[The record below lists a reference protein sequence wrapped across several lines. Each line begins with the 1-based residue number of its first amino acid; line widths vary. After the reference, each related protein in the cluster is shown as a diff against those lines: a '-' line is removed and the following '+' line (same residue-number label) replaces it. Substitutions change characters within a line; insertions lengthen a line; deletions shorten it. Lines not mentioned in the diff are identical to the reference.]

1 MLWAPN
7 GHVSTAPLG
16 DGESMG
22 TVLRKTYGEKMV
34 VCGFSFD
41 QGSFQALQRGKG
53 LQQFTVGPAIP
64 GSLDAALAAAGI
76 PLFAVDL
83 RGAPSR
89 GAVAQWLNTPQP
101 MRSIGAIYSGD
112 TPDAYF
118 GLVSPHSFDVI
129 FFVERTTAAH
139 ENPKH
144 SEIELRGGP

>member
-1 MLWAPN
+1 VYFFFQAEDGIRD
-7 GHVSTAPLG
+7 GHVTG
-16 DGESMG
+16 VQ
-22 TVLRKTYGEKMV
+22 T
-34 VCGFSFD
+34 C
-41 QGSFQALQRGKG
+41 AL
-53 LQQFTVGPAIP
+53 PI
-64 GSLDAALAAAGI
+64 S
-76 PLFAVDL
+76 
-83 RGAPSR
+83 SS

-144 SEIELRGGP
+144 SEIELRGGPSREYGRPAHGGGHQVKRSVLTLASMLHPMHAAKASERIGSAW